1 MRVKVG
7 RLVDVD
13 KEVNLSDLSPLDRII
28 SAAINA
34 YRNTAM
40 YRRRYAETEEKR
52 EEQKR
57 KVREALTDSLL
68 AVIHPELDANRTLST
83 KDDVCCGLLVKVP
96 ARFKLFISDV
106 IEAHEFDAY
115 SITVIAPSKSLSKFS
130 DPPYLLYIEN
140 RGGD

>member
-13 KEVNLSDLSPLDRII
+13 QEVNLADLTPLDRVIA
-28 SAAINA
+28 AAINA

-40 YRRRYAETEEKR
+40 YRRRYAESEEKK

-57 KVREALTDSLL
+57 KIRETLTNSIL
-68 AVIHPELDANRTLST
+68 AVVTPELDGNATLGKKGDT
-83 KDDVCCGLLVKVP
+83 CVGLLIKVP
-96 ARFKLFISDV
+96 ARFKSFIRDV
-106 IEAHEFDAY
+106 LEAHEFDAY
-115 SITVIAPSKSLSKFS
+115 SITVIPPSKSLSKFS
-130 DPPYLLYIEN
+130 NPPYLLYIEN